1 MQCSVAA
8 YLCLASGTLQVEDA
22 DNPQAAFGRWERH
35 HMYVHVSRAM
45 NDMAHG
51 SSRYQEH
58 KCLALSSIQ
67 DIKLTNTYTSVIL
80 VLL

>member
-22 DNPQAAFGRWERH
+22 DNLQAAFGRWERH

-45 NDMAHG
+45 NDMA
-51 SSRYQEH
+51 Q
-58 KCLALSSIQ
+58 A
-67 DIKLTNTYTSVIL
+67 VI
-80 VLL
+80 

>member
-8 YLCLASGTLQVEDA
+8 YLRLASGALQVKDA

-45 NDMAHG
+45 NVIG
-51 SSRYQEH
+51 SSRYTEH
-58 KCLALSSIQ
+58 KCLAPRSIQ
-67 DIKLTNTYTSVIL
+67 AIIITNTYTPVIL

>member
-8 YLCLASGTLQVEDA
+8 YLRLASGTLQVEDA

-45 NDMAHG
+45 NDMA
-51 SSRYQEH
+51 Q
-58 KCLALSSIQ
+58 AV
-67 DIKLTNTYTSVIL
+67 IKSTSA
-80 VLL
+80 